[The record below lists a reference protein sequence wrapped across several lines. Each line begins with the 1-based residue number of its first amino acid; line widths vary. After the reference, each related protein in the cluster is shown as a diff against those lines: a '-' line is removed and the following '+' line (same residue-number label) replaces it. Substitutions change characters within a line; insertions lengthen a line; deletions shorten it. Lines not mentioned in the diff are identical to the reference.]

1 MIKEGDIFRK
11 DLRYSQADVQKFAEV
26 TGDTNPVHLDE
37 AYAAGTMF
45 KKPIMHGFLGGSFF
59 SRVFGTMFPGEG
71 TLYLKQVMEF
81 RKPMFVDTDYEAVF
95 TVLTVDAEKHRAT
108 VQTQIIDKAS
118 GAVTINGEATVMNTE
133 KI

>member
-1 MIKEGDIFRK
+1 MIQEGDIFRK
-11 DLRYSQADVQKFAEV
+11 SFRFSQQDVEKFAEV
-26 TGDTNPVHLDE
+26 TGDNNPVHLDA
-37 AYAAGTMF
+37 AYAAKTLF

-71 TLYLKQVMEF
+71 TLYLRQVMEF
-81 RKPMFVDTDYEAVF
+81 RKPMFVDTAYEAVF
-95 TVLTVDAEKHRAT
+95 TVQQVDAEKHRAI
-108 VQTQIIDKAS
+108 VQTQVLDKES